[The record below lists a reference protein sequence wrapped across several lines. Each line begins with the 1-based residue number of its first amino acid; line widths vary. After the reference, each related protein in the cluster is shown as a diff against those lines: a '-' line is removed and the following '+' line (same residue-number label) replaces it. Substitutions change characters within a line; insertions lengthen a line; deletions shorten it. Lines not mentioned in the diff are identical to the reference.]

1 MRCEIHYTTMGFMDI
16 ANLHVS
22 CAIKNYEYFELLV
35 PEEPFRFPMKDKYP
49 IDQNGMAHVPQK
61 PGIGVELD
69 WDAINLSC
77 VEHKITKA
85 KCRKN
90 PPGSVRSFLTA

>member
-1 MRCEIHYTTMGFMDI
+1 
-16 ANLHVS
+16 
-22 CAIKNYEYFELLV
+22 V

-49 IDQNGMAHVPQK
+49 IDRNGVAHVPQK

-69 WDAINLSC
+69 WDAIDNTC

-85 KCRKN
+85 K
-90 PPGSVRSFLTA
+90 